1 MFNLGLADRFG
12 HDFSMDFTSQG
23 FKDRA
28 MAKQKEAKFLGI
40 PGRLAFVATSYA
52 FTDPRAQTVWS
63 LAVFAFG
70 LQNMF
75 FTGMMGKDRNSLI
88 HTNTDLLTRKGGTI
102 ITQSRQPL
110 DNVGVGDDGN
120 TTGNEAQIKRR
131 NMSTEIHER
140 ANSTVSAGR
149 LSEQLTASEF
159 REDSRIDLGE
169 WISEAMED
177 DISTS
182 AAGLYNVNSSSNAI
196 QTINESYPTSD
207 RIHFGGQNAAGTLA
221 TAGGTV
227 GASFGTDALLS
238 ADTSANNRFG
248 TTLMELIKRKM
259 IAASP
264 RFRPVIVRD
273 VSKMNPDDVR
283 SSKFSGPVL
292 AKIFIVLVDPLQIK
306 DIRAET
312 GDNAWKVMQQ
322 NAQIRGNLNPIFT
335 GAEFYHDGM
344 LVFSYDRIHR
354 RTGAGSTT
362 LAEGFE
368 LNAARDATVDA
379 VASGRTVARALF
391 MAAQAI
397 HFGWALKP
405 SWSEDFVDNDKPK
418 IKVAMLYGVKRI
430 NYNAHGTSTPTSDE
444 SIFVVDTEVQVDA

>member
-1 MFNLGLADRFG
+1 MFK
-12 HDFSMDFTSQG
+12 FSFDFTKRG
-23 FKDRA
+23 AFDRA
-28 MAKQKEAKFLGI
+28 MAKQQEAADMFSPVFHKF
-40 PGRLAFVATSYA
+40 FTSTSYA

-63 LAVFAFG
+63 LAVFAYG

-88 HTNTDLLTRKGGTI
+88 HVNTDLLTKKGGTI

-110 DNVGVGDDGN
+110 DNVGVGDDGD
-120 TTGNEAQIKRR
+120 TRGNEGQIRRR
-131 NMSTEIHER
+131 NMSTEVHGR
-140 ANSTVSAGR
+140 ANSTVSAGDV
-149 LSEQLTASEF
+149 SEQLTASEF
-159 REDSRIDLGE
+159 REDSRVDLGE
-169 WISEAMED
+169 WLSEAMED

-182 AAGLYNVNSSSNAI
+182 AAGLYNVNSSSNDI

-207 RIHFGGQNAAGTLA
+207 RIHYGGQNAAGTLA
-221 TAGGTV
+221 TAGGVV

-248 TTLMELIKRKM
+248 TSIMELIKRKM
-259 IAASP
+259 IAATP

-283 SSKFSGPVL
+283 SGKFSGPVL

-312 GDNAWKVMQQ
+312 GDNSWKVMQQ
-322 NAQIRGNLNPIFT
+322 QANIRGNLNPIFT

-354 RTGAGSTT
+354 RTGAGGTS
-362 LAEGFE
+362 LAEGFL
-368 LNAARDATVDA
+368 LNAGRTVTTDA
-379 VASGRTVARALF
+379 VASDRTVARSLF
-391 MAAQAI
+391 MGAQAI
-397 HFGWALKP
+397 HFGWAKKP

-418 IKVAMLYGVKRI
+418 IKVATIYGVKRI
-430 NYNAHGTSTPTSDE
+430 IYNAHGTSSPTSDE
-444 SIFVVDTEVQVDA
+444 SIFVLDTEVQVDA

>member
-1 MFNLGLADRFG
+1 MFIF
-12 HDFSMDFTSQG
+12 DFSRQG
-23 FKDRA
+23 MIDRA
-28 MAKQKEAKFLGI
+28 MSKQREAADMFSPAFTKF
-40 PGRLAFVATSYA
+40 FTATSYA

-63 LAVFAFG
+63 LAVFAYG

-102 ITQSRQPL
+102 ITQSRLPL

-120 TTGNEAQIKRR
+120 TTGNEGQIRRR
-131 NMSTEIHER
+131 NMSTTVHER

-149 LSEQLTASEF
+149 MSEQLTASEF
-159 REDSRIDLGE
+159 REDSRVDLGE

-196 QTINESYPTSD
+196 ETINESYPTSD
-207 RIHFGGQNAAGTLA
+207 RIFYGGQSAAGA
-221 TAGGTV
+221 IANS
-227 GASFGTDALLS
+227 GASWSDDADLT
-238 ADTSANNRFG
+238 AQTSANNRFG
-248 TTLMELIKRKM
+248 TTIMEAIKRRM
-259 IAASP
+259 IAATP

-283 SSKFSGPVL
+283 SGKFSGPVL
-292 AKIFIVLVDPLQIK
+292 AKIFIVLIDPLQIK

-312 GDNAWKVMQQ
+312 GDNSWKVMQQ
-322 NAQIRGNLNPIFT
+322 QANIRGNLNPIFT

-354 RTGAGSTT
+354 RTGAGGTT
-362 LAEGFE
+362 LAEGFL
-368 LNAARDATVDA
+368 LNVGRTATTDA
-379 VASGRTVARALF
+379 VASGRTVARSLF
-391 MAAQAI
+391 MGAQAI

-405 SWSEDFVDNDKPK
+405 TWSEDFVDNDKPK
-418 IKVAMLYGVKRI
+418 IKVGMLYGVKRI
-430 NYNAHGTSTPTSDE
+430 NYNAHGTSTPGSDE
-444 SIFVVDTEVQVDA
+444 SIYVLDTEVTVDA

>member
-1 MFNLGLADRFG
+1 MLNF
-12 HDFSMDFTSQG
+12 DFSRQG
-23 FKDRA
+23 MIDRA
-28 MAKQKEAKFLGI
+28 MTKQREAADMFSPAFTKF
-40 PGRLAFVATSYA
+40 FTATSYA

-63 LAVFAFG
+63 LAVFAYG

-75 FTGMMGKDRNSLI
+75 FTGMMGKDKNSLI
-88 HTNTDLLTRKGGTI
+88 HANTDLLTRKGGTI

-120 TTGNEAQIKRR
+120 TTGNEGQIRRR
-131 NMSTEIHER
+131 NMSTEVHER

-149 LSEQLTASEF
+149 MSEQLTASEF
-159 REDSRIDLGE
+159 REDSRVDLGE

-177 DISTS
+177 DISTA

-196 QTINESYPTSD
+196 QTINESYPTDD
-207 RIHFGGQNAAGTLA
+207 RIYYGGQTAAGVISNS
-221 TAGGTV
+221 GV
-227 GASFGTDALLS
+227 SFGTDALLS
-238 ADTSANNRFG
+238 ADTSASNRFG
-248 TTLMELIKRKM
+248 TTIMEAIKRRM
-259 IAASP
+259 IAATP

-312 GDNAWKVMQQ
+312 GDNGWKVMQQ
-322 NAQIRGNLNPIFT
+322 QANIRGNLNPIFT

-354 RTGAGSTT
+354 RTGAGGTT
-362 LAEGFE
+362 LAEGFL
-368 LNAARDATVDA
+368 LNAGRTATDDA
-379 VASGRTVARALF
+379 VASGRTVARSIF
-391 MAAQAI
+391 MGAQAI

-405 SWSEDFVDNDKPK
+405 AWSEDFVDNDKPK
-418 IKVAMLYGVKRI
+418 IKTAMIYGVKRI
-430 NYNAHGTSTPTSDE
+430 NYNAHGTSSPTSDE
-444 SIFVVDTEVQVDA
+444 SIYILDTEVSVDA